1 MKINKY
7 IAILMFAI
15 FASCNTE
22 NINTDEHEHEHG
34 EEGVVKLNKEQQ
46 KALDLKIGSFEM
58 RNLTT
63 IVKIN
68 GQLEVAPQDK
78 ADITTLIGGTVRE
91 IKVFYGDKVKKG
103 QVLAILEHP
112 DFISLQEEFAEVA
125 NDLEYL
131 EQNYK
136 RQKHLI
142 ETKATSDQDF
152 QKSKSEY
159 FTKKARYQGLKS
171 RLLLLNLSPEKVKQ
185 GEITNLISLISP
197 ISGYVNSLN
206 IKLGSFVSTKD
217 ILLEVVDNNAIHADF
232 MVYEKDV
239 HFLKIGQK
247 IHFTVSNKNQTEYT
261 ATIFAIGKQFEKDTR
276 AVHIHSEI
284 DDKID
289 GLIPGMYITGHLHTD
304 KNYVKTLP
312 NDAIVTEGDKSYIFI
327 VDNDEHDEHE
337 GNNHEAEDEQSH
349 EGHNHDISE
358 ENHEGHNHE
367 SDEHAEHKEEH
378 NHEADEHD
386 HEGSEHVEEKEILR
400 LKMVEVIVGSSDDA
414 YTEVRLLEEL
424 PTNTKVAINSAY
436 YLLSDLKK
444 EETEHEH

>member
-1 MKINKY
+1 MMKINKY

-22 NINTDEHEHEHG
+22 NINTDEHEHEHEHG

-46 KALDLKIGSFEM
+46 KALNLKIGSFEM

-78 ADITTLIGGTVRE
+78 ADITTLIGGTVQQ

-103 QVLAILEHP
+103 QILAVLEHP

-131 EQNYK
+131 EQSYK

-152 QKSKSEY
+152 QKAKSDY

-171 RLLLLNLSPEKVKQ
+171 RLLLLNLSPSKVKQ

-197 ISGYVNSLN
+197 ISGYINSIN
-206 IKLGSFVSTKD
+206 IKLGSFVSTQD
-217 ILLEVVDNNAIHADF
+217 VLFEVVNNNAIHADF
-232 MVYEKDV
+232 LVYEKDI
-239 HFLKIGQK
+239 HYLNIGQK
-247 IHFTVSNKNQTEYT
+247 IHFTVSNKAKKEYT
-261 ATIFAIGKQFEKDTR
+261 ATIFAIGKKIEEDTR
-276 AVHIHSEI
+276 AVPIHSNI
-284 DDKID
+284 DNKTED
-289 GLIPGMYITGHLHTD
+289 LIPGMYITGHLHTD
-304 KNYVKTLP
+304 TNYVKALP
-312 NDAIVTEGDKSYIFI
+312 NDAVVSDGIKSYIFI
-327 VDNDEHDEHE
+327 VDNDKH
-337 GNNHEAEDEQSH
+337 
-349 EGHNHDISE
+349 
-358 ENHEGHNHE
+358 
-367 SDEHAEHKEEH
+367 EEH
-378 NHEADEHD
+378 NHKTENNDEREEHS
-386 HEGSEHVEEKEILR
+386 HEVHNHKNIKEFDSIK
-400 LKMVEVIVGSSDDA
+400 LKMTEVIIGQSDDA
-414 YTEVRLLEEL
+414 YTQISLLKEL
-424 PTNTKVAINSAY
+424 PKDTKIVLNSAY

>member
-1 MKINKY
+1 MMKINKY

-22 NINTDEHEHEHG
+22 NINTDEHEHEHEHG

-46 KALDLKIGSFEM
+46 KALNLKIGSFEM

-78 ADITTLIGGTVRE
+78 ADITTLIGGTVQQ

-103 QVLAILEHP
+103 QILAVLEHP

-131 EQNYK
+131 EQSYK

-152 QKSKSEY
+152 QKAKSDY

-171 RLLLLNLSPEKVKQ
+171 RLLLLNLSPSKVKQ

-197 ISGYVNSLN
+197 ISGYINSIN
-206 IKLGSFVSTKD
+206 IKLGSFVSTQD
-217 ILLEVVDNNAIHADF
+217 VLFEVVNNNAIHADF
-232 MVYEKDV
+232 LVYEKDI
-239 HFLKIGQK
+239 HYLNIGQK
-247 IHFTVSNKNQTEYT
+247 IHFTVSNKAKKEYT
-261 ATIFAIGKQFEKDTR
+261 ATIFAIGKKIEEDTR
-276 AVHIHSEI
+276 AVPIHSNI
-284 DDKID
+284 DNKTED
-289 GLIPGMYITGHLHTD
+289 LIPGMYITGHLHTD
-304 KNYVKTLP
+304 TNYVKALP
-312 NDAIVTEGDKSYIFI
+312 NDAVVSDGIKSYIFI
-327 VDNDEHDEHE
+327 VDNDKHEEYNHKTENNDEREEH
-337 GNNHEAEDEQSH
+337 SH
-349 EGHNHDISE
+349 EVHNHKNI
-358 ENHEGHNHE
+358 
-367 SDEHAEHKEEH
+367 KEF
-378 NHEADEHD
+378 D
-386 HEGSEHVEEKEILR
+386 SIK
-400 LKMVEVIVGSSDDA
+400 LKMTEVIIGQSDDA
-414 YTEVRLLEEL
+414 YTQISLLKEL
-424 PTNTKVAINSAY
+424 PKDTKIVLNSAY

>member
-1 MKINKY
+1 MMKINKY

-22 NINTDEHEHEHG
+22 NVNTDEHEHEHG

-46 KALDLKIGSFEM
+46 KALNLKIGSFEM

-78 ADITTLIGGTVRE
+78 ADITTLIGGTVQQ

-103 QVLAILEHP
+103 QILAVLEHP

-131 EQNYK
+131 EQSYK

-152 QKSKSEY
+152 QKAKSEY

-171 RLLLLNLSPEKVKQ
+171 RLLLLNLSPSKVKQ

-197 ISGYVNSLN
+197 ISGYINSIN
-206 IKLGSFVSTKD
+206 IKLGSFVSTQD
-217 ILLEVVDNNAIHADF
+217 VLFEVVNNNAIHADF
-232 MVYEKDV
+232 LVYEKDI
-239 HFLKIGQK
+239 HYLNIGQK
-247 IHFTVSNKNQTEYT
+247 IHFTVSNKAKKEYT
-261 ATIFAIGKQFEKDTR
+261 ATIFAIGKKIEEDTR
-276 AVHIHSEI
+276 AVPIHSNI
-284 DDKID
+284 DNKTED
-289 GLIPGMYITGHLHTD
+289 LIPGMYITGHLHTD
-304 KNYVKTLP
+304 TNYVKALP
-312 NDAIVTEGDKSYIFI
+312 NDAVVSDGIKSYIFI
-327 VDNDEHDEHE
+327 VDNDKH
-337 GNNHEAEDEQSH
+337 
-349 EGHNHDISE
+349 
-358 ENHEGHNHE
+358 
-367 SDEHAEHKEEH
+367 EEH
-378 NHEADEHD
+378 NHKTENNDEREEHS
-386 HEGSEHVEEKEILR
+386 HEVHNHKNIKEFDSIK
-400 LKMVEVIVGSSDDA
+400 LKMTEVIIGQSDDA
-414 YTEVRLLEEL
+414 YTQISLLKEL
-424 PTNTKVAINSAY
+424 PKDTKIVLNSAY

>member
-1 MKINKY
+1 MRTRIY
-7 IAILMFAI
+7 IAIIILAGFV
-15 FASCNTE
+15 SCKTTNDSE
-22 NINTDEHEHEHG
+22 ESHNHEHA
-34 EEGVVKLNKEQQ
+34 EEGILTLNTKQQ
-46 KALDLKIGSFEM
+46 KALNLKIGSFEM

-63 IVKIN
+63 VVKIN

-91 IKVFYGDKVKKG
+91 IKVFYGDKVTKG
-103 QVLAILEHP
+103 QVLVVLEHP

-142 ETKATSDQDF
+142 DTKATSDQDY
-152 QKSKSEY
+152 QKAKSEY
-159 FTKKARYQGLKS
+159 FTKKARFQGLKS
-171 RLLLLNLSPEKVKQ
+171 RLLLLNLSPSKVKL
-185 GEITNLISLISP
+185 GEITNFISLLSP
-197 ISGYVNSLN
+197 ITGYVNSIN

-232 MVYEKDV
+232 MVYEKDA

-247 IHFTVSNKNQTEYT
+247 IHFTVSNKTDVEYT

-276 AVHIHSEI
+276 AVHIHSNI
-284 DDKID
+284 DDKTES
-289 GLIPGMYITGHLHTD
+289 LIPGMYITGHLHTD

-312 NDAIVTEGDKSYIFI
+312 NDAIVTEGTKSYIFI
-327 VDNDEHDEHE
+327 VDNDEH
-337 GNNHEAEDEQSH
+337 N
-349 EGHNHDISE
+349 
-358 ENHEGHNHE
+358 ENIENI
-367 SDEHAEHKEEH
+367 K
-378 NHEADEHD
+378 
-386 HEGSEHVEEKEILR
+386 
-400 LKMVEVIVGSSDDA
+400 LKMLEVIVGQSDA
-414 YTEVRLLEEL
+414 GYTEVSFIEDLS
-424 PTNTKVAINSAY
+424 NDTKIALNSAY

>member
-1 MKINKY
+1 MMKINKY

-15 FASCNTE
+15 FVSCNTE

-34 EEGVVKLNKEQQ
+34 EEGIVKLNKEQQ
-46 KALDLKIGSFEM
+46 KALNLKIGSFEM

-78 ADITTLIGGTVRE
+78 ADITTLIGGTVQQ

-103 QVLAILEHP
+103 QILAVLEHP

-131 EQNYK
+131 EQSYK

-152 QKSKSEY
+152 QKAKSDY

-171 RLLLLNLSPEKVKQ
+171 RLLLLNLSPSKVKQ

-197 ISGYVNSLN
+197 ISGYINSIN
-206 IKLGSFVSTKD
+206 IKLGSFVSTQD
-217 ILLEVVDNNAIHADF
+217 VLFEVVNNNAIHADF
-232 MVYEKDV
+232 LVYEKDI
-239 HFLKIGQK
+239 HYLNIGQK
-247 IHFTVSNKNQTEYT
+247 IHFTVSNKAKKEYT
-261 ATIFAIGKQFEKDTR
+261 ATIFAIGKKIEEDTR
-276 AVHIHSEI
+276 AVPIHSNI
-284 DDKID
+284 DNKTED
-289 GLIPGMYITGHLHTD
+289 LIPGMYITGHLHTD
-304 KNYVKTLP
+304 TNYVKALP
-312 NDAIVTEGDKSYIFI
+312 NDAVVSDGIKSYIFI
-327 VDNDEHDEHE
+327 VDNDKH
-337 GNNHEAEDEQSH
+337 
-349 EGHNHDISE
+349 
-358 ENHEGHNHE
+358 
-367 SDEHAEHKEEH
+367 EEH
-378 NHEADEHD
+378 NHKTENNDEREEHS
-386 HEGSEHVEEKEILR
+386 HEVHNHKNIKEFDSIK
-400 LKMVEVIVGSSDDA
+400 LKMTEVIIGQSDDA
-414 YTEVRLLEEL
+414 YTQISLLKEL
-424 PTNTKVAINSAY
+424 PKDTKIVLNSAY